1 VGGGELGVKEIFSN
15 ACGREKVS
23 TYETG
28 TFAESDLPPV
38 IVFCTTMADNARA
51 PVYLPTYKLGDEGQP
66 NHLNASISREAAAI
80 KAKAL
85 IVGDAAFI
93 KRSDLKWTY
102 AILTERIEGEPVVL
116 RFEVD
121 KERNRKSFPEAQWGK
136 YVRVIHV
143 DEAELARLKVEA
155 GEMVAPDE
163 EKVESV
169 GDESKLSFKT
179 GKTFFS
185 IMTRPPKK
193 EAKKEIATESKPD
206 EAIKEVAPTE
216 DIKSE
221 VVEIKKDLSLEAISE
236 QPTNSTECPS
246 VGGKSL
252 KSTSSK
258 RSIRF
263 LKGLA
268 TNQRTKKDEDTK
280 TKITKIEEE
289 VKPESTPAQKQHETV
304 VATSETVA
312 AISASPETITSPE
325 EPEFPEARMDEVD
338 NTKENSSPE
347 KEEPRD
353 DAPSRSVFS
362 PLVIARSND
371 SSVRSKLSKLGSKI
385 MNGMTPPV
393 LKETEELSEPPC
405 HNTTSTKSCDLNW
418 VDTEAWEVDYDKAPT
433 DLFQALEARQFCYVE
448 SMYDQQNV
456 QFNKECK
463 TWVVARGQKK
473 DQLRFR
479 ALPLHAALVF
489 GAPDDLVT
497 KIFTSYPLAA
507 RGRDVKGRLP
517 IHLAM
522 EHNAS
527 DLIVN
532 LIIEAFPKGIFVID
546 KKSKTPLDYIK
557 DDMARGQLKKNTLL
571 IVSAKVEE
579 ERAKWELEKAESLA
593 KQRLALTSDTE
604 FIKPI
609 IEKVT
614 QKLEYDCTIKL
625 SLVEENYKREME
637 AMKKLYESETKAL
650 LDGFEA
656 KLTYER
662 KMKYIKGS
670 AQ

>member
-1 VGGGELGVKEIFSN
+1 MLN
-15 ACGREKVS
+15 PTCHR
-23 TYETG
+23 
-28 TFAESDLPPV
+28 V
-38 IVFCTTMADNARA
+38 IVFCTTMTDEARA

-80 KAKAL
+80 EAKAL

-143 DEAELARLKVEA
+143 DEAELAKLKVKA
-155 GEMVAPDE
+155 GDMVAPDE
-163 EKVESV
+163 EKIESV

-216 DIKSE
+216 DIKAE
-221 VVEIKKDLSLEAISE
+221 VVEINKDLSLEAISE
-236 QPTNSTECPS
+236 QPTSSTECPS

-304 VATSETVA
+304 VVTSETV
-312 AISASPETITSPE
+312 ETITCPE
-325 EPEFPEARMDEVD
+325 EPESPEARMDEVD

-362 PLVIARSND
+362 SLVIARSNTND

-385 MNGMTPPV
+385 MNGMTPPEP
-393 LKETEELSEPPC
+393 KETKELSEPPC

-418 VDTEAWEVDYDKAPT
+418 VDTEVWEVDYDKAPT

-463 TWVVARGQKK
+463 TWVVAHGQKK

-497 KIFTSYPLAA
+497 KIFSSYPLAA

-522 EHNAS
+522 EHHAS

-532 LIIEAFPKGIFVID
+532 LIIEAFPKGIFAID

-593 KQRLALTSDTE
+593 KQRLELTSDTE

-614 QKLEYDCTIKL
+614 QDVENDYASKL
-625 SLVEENYKREME
+625 SLVEENYKKEME

>member
-1 VGGGELGVKEIFSN
+1 MPDVIGCYYDERFEGGDRGESVDSIMPPLIVGI
-15 ACGREKVS
+15 
-23 TYETG
+23 
-28 TFAESDLPPV
+28 
-38 IVFCTTMADNARA
+38 TTTDNMDVARA

-66 NHLNASISREAAAI
+66 NHLNASISREVAAVE
-80 KAKAL
+80 AKSL

-102 AILTERIEGEPVVL
+102 AILTERIESEPIVL

-143 DEAELARLKVEA
+143 DEAELARLKIAA
-155 GEMVAPDE
+155 GEMVAPEE

-179 GKTFFS
+179 GKSFFS

-193 EAKKEIATESKPD
+193 EAKKEIATEVKPA
-206 EAIKEVAPTE
+206 EATKEVAPTE
-216 DIKSE
+216 DIKAE
-221 VVEIKKDLSLEAISE
+221 AVEIKKDLSLEAISE
-236 QPTNSTECPS
+236 QPTNSTDSPS

-263 LKGLA
+263 LKGFT
-268 TNQRTKKDEDTK
+268 TNVGASFVGTKKDEETK
-280 TKITKIEEE
+280 AEITKIEEK
-289 VKPESTPAQKQHETV
+289 VTVESAPAQEQPETV
-304 VATSETVA
+304 VE
-312 AISASPETITSPE
+312 ISASPEAISSPE
-325 EPEFPEARMDEVD
+325 EPASPEERTDEVD

-362 PLVIARSND
+362 PLVIARSNTDD
-371 SSVRSKLSKLGSKI
+371 SSVKSKLSKLGTKI
-385 MNGMTPPV
+385 KNGMTPPV
-393 LKETEELSEPPC
+393 PKETEVVSEPPPN
-405 HNTTSTKSCDLNW
+405 NTASTKSCDINW

-433 DLFQALEARQFCYVE
+433 DLFQALEARQFCYAE
-448 SMYDQQNV
+448 SMYNQQNV

-489 GAPDDLVT
+489 GAPDDLV
-497 KIFTSYPLAA
+497 KNIFTSYPLAA

-532 LIIEAFPKGIFVID
+532 LIIEAFPKGIFAID

-557 DDMARGQLKKNTLL
+557 DDMARGQLKKNTVL

-593 KQRLALTSDTE
+593 KQRLELASDTE

-614 QKLEYDCTIKL
+614 QEVEYDYTIKL
-625 SLVEENYKREME
+625 SLAEENHKSELE
-637 AMKKLYESETKAL
+637 AMKKLYESETQAL

-662 KMKYIKGS
+662 KMKYIKGT